1 MLRYAGKWG
10 SLMGKKEEEQASALV
25 RLMSGIL
32 LGGALAL
39 LVCLAVL
46 LICSVGISGGWIG
59 EGNMTQVTLA
69 GCVLGSFVGGL
80 LAVSRSRTRRL
91 LVGLGAG
98 CVFFLLLL
106 LIGVLFYPDV
116 SVDGRGLGLLCA
128 SLVGG
133 ALAGLLGGRGKKKRR
148 K

>member
-1 MLRYAGKWG
+1 MRKN
-10 SLMGKKEEEQASALV
+10 EEEQASVLV
-25 RLMSGIL
+25 RLM
-32 LGGALAL
+32 GGVLFGGVLAL

-46 LICSVGISGGWIG
+46 LLCSAGISGGWIG
-59 EGNMTQVTLA
+59 EGRMTQVTLA
-69 GCVLGSFVGGL
+69 GCVLGSLIGGAF
-80 LAVSRSRTRRL
+80 AVSRCRSRTL
-91 LVGLGAG
+91 LVGLGTG

-133 ALAGLLGGRGKKKRR
+133 ALAGLLGGRRKKKRR